1 DDHCLGHRPGDPV
14 STMDNAKSIRI
25 MRSTLGRAR
34 GLGSAKSGVKHW
46 WAQRMTA
53 IALLPLSLYFV
64 LSVFLLE
71 GADQAAMQHYMA
83 EPWNGVLF
91 IALIL
96 ALFYHLKLGMQVV
109 IEDYVHTESRRLAAM
124 LALKA
129 CVVFFGLLALI
140 SVLKLTF

>member
-1 DDHCLGHRPGDPV
+1 MND
-14 STMDNAKSIRI
+14 TKSIGI
-25 MRSTLGRAR
+25 MRSALGRAR
-34 GLGSAKSGVKHW
+34 GLGSAKSGVGHW

-71 GADQAAMQHYMA
+71 GAGQAAMRHYMA

-109 IEDYVHTESRRLAAM
+109 IEDYIHTESRRLAAM